1 MAACFGESCQNQ
13 ATSSNLSVMAFCPE
27 QDHGRTPSGQAVDD
41 TCSSFNQSP
50 TVVNDQ
56 SPCEA
61 YFHGCSEGASFFL
74 ERSPQDRPAG
84 HTPTRFPFHIQLPG
98 SMGVPNMWSLPQHS
112 QLQHFPLPTLLFPSK
127 PNYSQ
132 KRSGRSSKLSSGK
145 RGAEEK
151 THTKPAKHVS
161 LPLCSPPKRGV
172 TATVPHSLGAA
183 DICPKDMPALEK
195 PSFASAVS
203 VAGHVWSL
211 SQDSAGCLEV
221 QDAIEAAEDEKA
233 RLGLAMEL
241 SGHVW
246 EALQCPHANHVVRKF
261 ITTMS
266 APSLQFIVEELVHE
280 GADVVREAARHRYGC
295 RIVEMLLKTCSVEQV
310 CEMVQNLLPDVADLS
325 LRMYGNFVVQRI
337 LEHGTDRQRCYIN
350 QLLRAN
356 VASIASNF
364 YGSAV
369 VGAALRNC
377 AHEDRVS
384 LAQAI
389 IGVNGLICATLR
401 VRHNQG
407 ILEEILN
414 VLGASHQEL
423 LQKELQAPPMKA
435 PRSDQTFLEH
445 KLKNKASKVSG
456 ALPQAITGPST
467 RRYQG
472 VRPFKAVTGAQP

>member
-1 MAACFGESCQNQ
+1 MAAYFGESCQNQ
-13 ATSSNLSVMAFCPE
+13 ADFSNLPAMATCSEQGHSQIPSGQPLHDTSSN
-27 QDHGRTPSGQAVDD
+27 
-41 TCSSFNQSP
+41 FNQSP

-61 YFHGCSEGASFFL
+61 YFNGCSRVASFCL
-74 ERSPQDRPAG
+74 DSSPQGSPAS
-84 HTPTRFPFHIQLPG
+84 HTPTYFPFQFHLPS
-98 SMGVPNMWSLPQHS
+98 SMGLPNAWSLPQHS
-112 QLQHFPLPTLLFPSK
+112 QSQHFPLPTLLFPSQ
-127 PNYSQ
+127 PNHSQ
-132 KRSGRSSKLSSGK
+132 KRSGRSSKLSSGH
-145 RGAEEK
+145 RGAAEK
-151 THTKPAKHVS
+151 ARTKPANHSS
-161 LPLCSPPKRGV
+161 LPPCLPLKADV
-172 TATVPHSLGAA
+172 IAEVAHSFGA
-183 DICPKDMPALEK
+183 DTCLKDMPALHK
-195 PSFASAVS
+195 PSLTPGVS

-211 SQDSAGCLEV
+211 SQDSAGCREV
-221 QDAIEAAEDEKA
+221 QDAIETAEDEKA

-266 APSLQFIVEELVHE
+266 APSLQFLVEELVHE

-295 RIVEMLLKTCSVEQV
+295 RIVEVLLKTCSVEQV

-337 LEHGTDRQRCYIN
+337 LEHGSDGHRCYIN

-369 VGAALRNC
+369 VGAALKHC
-377 AHEDRVS
+377 AHEDCVS

-389 IGVNGLICATLR
+389 LGVNGLLCAMLR
-401 VRHNQG
+401 FRHSQG
-407 ILEEILN
+407 IKEQLLN
-414 VLGASHQEL
+414 ILGASDQEL

-435 PRSDQTFLEH
+435 PRSDRTFIEH
-445 KLKNKASKVSG
+445 KLENKASKVSG
-456 ALPQAITGPST
+456 AFPRAIT
-467 RRYQG
+467 R
-472 VRPFKAVTGAQP
+472 